1 MFKKLK
7 LAFDLARLKKVQ
19 SDIDNASVKLSN
31 ARNEMLQVAKEHLNT
46 DVSKVTADWIKEKY
60 DEAAEILEMVKPYP
74 EDMGFAELVAI
85 YYDFVKKLEDEI
97 KNRGLNI
104 KLGLAEKYKED
115 IFKQGLY
122 L

>member
-1 MFKKLK
+1 
-7 LAFDLARLKKVQ
+7 
-19 SDIDNASVKLSN
+19 
-31 ARNEMLQVAKEHLNT
+31 MLQVAKEHLNT

-115 IFKQGLY
+115 IFK
-122 L
+122 